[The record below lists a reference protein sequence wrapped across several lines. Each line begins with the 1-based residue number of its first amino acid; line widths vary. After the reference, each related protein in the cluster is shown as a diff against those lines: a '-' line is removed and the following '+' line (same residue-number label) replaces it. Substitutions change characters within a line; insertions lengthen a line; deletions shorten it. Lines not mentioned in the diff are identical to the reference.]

1 MQEFAT
7 PVYKFRQFTAV
18 QSRGINFCLRLAPF
32 LPNFVTFCCLTLSEI
47 KTTTATSQFIA
58 KDKKKKKENK
68 RKKKKEKEKEKGVS
82 LQELLHLVEKSNS
95 IVCMYFSPG

>member
-32 LPNFVTFCCLTLSEI
+32 LPNFVTCLTLSEI

-68 RKKKKEKEKEKGVS
+68 RKKKKKRKRVY
-82 LQELLHLVEKSNS
+82 LYKS
-95 IVCMYFSPG
+95 CFT